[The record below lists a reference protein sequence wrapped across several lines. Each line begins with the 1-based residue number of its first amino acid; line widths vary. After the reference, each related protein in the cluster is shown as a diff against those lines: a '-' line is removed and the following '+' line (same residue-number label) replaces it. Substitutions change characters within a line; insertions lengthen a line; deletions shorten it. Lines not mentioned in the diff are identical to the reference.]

1 MKLRDTL
8 VTLLALAAI
17 GGASYFAY
25 RYEARPSPNFC
36 NICNRPI
43 HPGMSFLVQTAGHTE
58 RACCPRC
65 GMHYALNHPGK
76 VQKAWATDMNSGQL
90 VSAETAYYDEGGNIN
105 YCAAHG
111 EAVQR
116 QPQGVSVRD
125 YDRCLPTLVAFKTRA
140 EAEIYQ
146 KEHSGR
152 VLNYAEAL
160 QSVKE

>member
-17 GGASYFAY
+17 GLASYVAY
-25 RYEARPSPNFC
+25 RYETRPNPNFC

-43 HPGMSFLVQTAGHTE
+43 HPGMSFLVQTDGHTE

-76 VQKAWATDMNSGQL
+76 DQRLWATDMNSGKMIP
-90 VSAETAYYDEGGNIN
+90 AETAYYDEGGNIN
-105 YCAAHG
+105 YCATHG

-125 YDRCLPTLVAFKTRA
+125 YDRCLPTLVAFQTRA
-140 EAEIYQ
+140 EAETYQ
-146 KEHSGR
+146 REHGGR

-160 QSVKE
+160 QSVKD